1 MPCKVR
7 TLKLTE
13 SEEWSSQ
20 WIFQFKQLERR
31 SLKKKK
37 KKIRASTGFEPV
49 TSALINLCRQLALD
63 GVVDTDV
70 DFKSDGAVSSP
81 TYYLLF
87 SLFSYLKTLSYKT
100 PIMYFEGM
108 WPSDFGVSV
117 LVTTG
122 AWQIRAESSRVFG
135 YQIHLVQEGVKVWW
149 TFFQDARAETIMTCT
164 LVASHRF
171 KDIRNLHFRN

>member
-1 MPCKVR
+1 MKNDHR
-7 TLKLTE
+7 
-13 SEEWSSQ
+13 SEFSNLSNWKEEAW
-20 WIFQFKQLERR
+20 
-31 SLKKKK
+31 KKK

-100 PIMYFEGM
+100 PIMYFEWM

-149 TFFQDARAETIMTCT
+149 TLILSGCAGWDHHDLYPCC
-164 LVASHRF
+164 
-171 KDIRNLHFRN
+171 